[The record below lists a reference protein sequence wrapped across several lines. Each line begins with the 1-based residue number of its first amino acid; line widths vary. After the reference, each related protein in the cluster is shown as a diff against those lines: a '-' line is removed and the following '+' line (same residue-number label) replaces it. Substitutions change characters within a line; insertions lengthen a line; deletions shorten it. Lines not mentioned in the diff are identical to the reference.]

1 MKCDKCGFETN
12 PGDQIC
18 INCGS
23 KLSLNN
29 ISNDVYKHVDS
40 VKKEESTSKSG
51 DNKKIIIFT
60 SIAILAT
67 ALVVFVVLKFIVL
80 R

>member
-40 VKKEESTSKSG
+40 VKKEESTSKNG

-60 SIAILAT
+60 SIGILAT